1 VRRSKPSPRDPVS
14 MLIAKTSR
22 VQSVVLRRPTED
34 ELVVGVGGPLEV
46 TFQLTGDAVGFDG
59 RA

>member
-1 VRRSKPSPRDPVS
+1 